1 MIVKEFN
8 PQTNKWEVISITTI
22 NIYGTITVQYF

>member
-8 PQTNKWEVISITTI
+8 PKTNKWEMISITTI
-22 NIYGTITVQYF
+22 NIYDTITVQYF